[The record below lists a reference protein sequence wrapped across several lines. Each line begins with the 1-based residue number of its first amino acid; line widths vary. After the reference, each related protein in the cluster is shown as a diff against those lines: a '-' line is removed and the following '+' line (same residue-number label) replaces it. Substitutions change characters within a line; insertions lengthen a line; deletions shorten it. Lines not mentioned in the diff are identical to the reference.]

1 MTDYNI
7 RECQKSLDFVL
18 GWFAKPIFIDGDYP
32 ESMKN
37 NLSSLLPDFTES
49 EKRLI
54 RGTADFFAL
63 SFGPTLSFQ
72 LLDPNMKFRQL
83 ESPNLRQL
91 LSWIDLEYNHPPIF
105 IVENGWFV
113 SGTTKR
119 DDAKYM
125 YYLKKFIMETL
136 KGRLSRKIPLF
147 CQNSHMHTPPN
158 THHIHPPQYTPYIQH
173 IPHTTHTSYTT
184 HTVSYTHI
192 IHICISYMHMSHTY
206 HTHTSHTTHISHV
219 TYTTHII
226 QITHTHTHTH
236 TYHNTY
242 TF

>member
-1 MTDYNI
+1 MTDHNI

-32 ESMKN
+32 ESMRS
-37 NLSSLLPDFTES
+37 NLSSLLPAFTEP
-49 EKRLI
+49 EKRFV

-72 LLDPNMKFRQL
+72 LLDPHMKFQQL
-83 ESPNLRQL
+83 ESPSLRQL
-91 LSWIDLEYNHPPIF
+91 LSWIDLEYNHPQIF

-136 KGRLSRKIPLF
+136 KGRFSSKIPIS
-147 CQNSHMHTPPN
+147 CPNSAPFTHTPHIIYTQQHTHTHHTHTAPHT
-158 THHIHPPQYTPYIQH
+158 THHIHTQHHAHTYTH
-173 IPHTTHTSYTT
+173 HTSYT
-184 HTVSYTHI
+184 
-192 IHICISYMHMSHTY
+192 
-206 HTHTSHTTHISHV
+206 HTSHIICIISHILHTYITHIP
-219 TYTTHII
+219 HII
-226 QITHTHTHTH
+226 HTHTHIH
-236 TYHNTY
+236 TYHII
-242 TF
+242 

>member
-1 MTDYNI
+1 MSIALGSHWITPRRMTDHHI

-49 EKRLI
+49 EKRFI

-72 LLDPNMKFRQL
+72 LLDPSMKFRQL
-83 ESPNLRQL
+83 ESPSLRQL
-91 LSWIDLEYNHPPIF
+91 LSWIDLEYNHPQIF

-113 SGTTKR
+113 SGTTRR

-136 KGRLSRKIPLF
+136 KGKLSSKIPIF
-147 CQNSHMHTPPN
+147 FAKFHT
-158 THHIHPPQYTPYIQH
+158 
-173 IPHTTHTSYTT
+173 
-184 HTVSYTHI
+184 
-192 IHICISYMHMSHTY
+192 CILP
-206 HTHTSHTTHISHV
+206 
-219 TYTTHII
+219 
-226 QITHTHTHTH
+226 HTHTHTH
-236 TYHNTY
+236 ITYTILYTHIMHIYVSYTQHTTY